1 MNEKLAATIGKAA
14 RAARE
19 QLGLTQVEVAE
30 LMDLSPI
37 VYNRLERGRML
48 PSVPT
53 LVRLCETLKTS
64 PEVVLGF
71 SPAASRGRGGDK
83 TAEGAPPSLHHLTS
97 LARKLDEPQR
107 EALIHMAKVL
117 LR

>member
-1 MNEKLAATIGKAA
+1 MIGKAA

-19 QLGLTQVEVAE
+19 HLGLTQVEVAR

-48 PSVPT
+48 PSVST
-53 LVRLCETLKTS
+53 LFRLCETLKVS
-64 PEVVLGF
+64 PEVLLGF
-71 SPAASRGRGGDK
+71 SRPTAKGKGGDK
-83 TAEGAPPSLHHLTS
+83 SFADDPPSLHHLTV
-97 LARKLDEPQR
+97 LARKMDEPQR
-107 EALIHMAKVL
+107 QALIHMAKVL

>member
-1 MNEKLAATIGKAA
+1 MNEKLAAIIGKAA

-19 QLGLTQVEVAE
+19 QLGLTQVEVAA
-30 LMDLSPI
+30 LMDLSPV

-48 PSVPT
+48 PSVTT
-53 LVRLCETLKTS
+53 LVRLCETLKAS
-64 PEVVLGF
+64 PEALLGF
-71 SPAASRGRGGDK
+71 SRPTTKGKSRATPD
-83 TAEGAPPSLHHLTS
+83 EDPPSVHHLTS
-97 LARKLDEPQR
+97 LSRKLDDTQR

>member
-1 MNEKLAATIGKAA
+1 MNEKLAAVIGKAA

-19 QLGLTQVEVAE
+19 QLGLTQAEVAE
-30 LMDLSPI
+30 LMDLSPV

-53 LVRLCETLKTS
+53 LVRLCETLKVS
-64 PEVVLGF
+64 SEVLLGEDR
-71 SPAASRGRGGDK
+71 PATRAKGKDKPGRED
-83 TAEGAPPSLHHLTS
+83 PPSLHHLTELS
-97 LARKLDEPQR
+97 RKLDETQR
-107 EALIHMAKVL
+107 HVLIHMAKVL

>member
-1 MNEKLAATIGKAA
+1 MNEKQAAIIGKAA

-19 QLGLTQVEVAE
+19 QLGLTQVEVAK

-48 PSVPT
+48 PSVTT
-53 LVRLCETLKTS
+53 LVRLCETLKAS
-64 PEVVLGF
+64 PEVLLGL
-71 SPAASRGRGGDK
+71 GRGGAKAKGGDK
-83 TAEGAPPSLHHLTS
+83 PPTEDPPSLHHLAVLS
-97 LARKLDEPQR
+97 RRLDEPQR
-107 EALIHMAKVL
+107 QVLIHMAKVL

>member
-1 MNEKLAATIGKAA
+1 MNEKLSAVIGKAA

-19 QLGLTQVEVAE
+19 QLGLTQVEVAR
-30 LMDLSPI
+30 LMDLSPV

-53 LVRLCETLKTS
+53 LVRLCETLKVS

-71 SPAASRGRGGDK
+71 HRPATRSKGRDK
-83 TAEGAPPSLHHLTS
+83 SADEDPPSVHHLTGLS
-97 LARKLDEPQR
+97 RKLDEPQR
-107 EALIHMAKVL
+107 AALIHMAKVL

>member
-1 MNEKLAATIGKAA
+1 MNEKLAAVIGRAA

-53 LVRLCETLKTS
+53 LVRLCETLKVS

-71 SPAASRGRGGDK
+71 GRPVARAKGKDK
-83 TAEGAPPSLHHLTS
+83 PTGEDPPSLHHLTS
-97 LARKLDEPQR
+97 LARKMDEPQR
-107 EALIHMAKVL
+107 EALIHMAKVV